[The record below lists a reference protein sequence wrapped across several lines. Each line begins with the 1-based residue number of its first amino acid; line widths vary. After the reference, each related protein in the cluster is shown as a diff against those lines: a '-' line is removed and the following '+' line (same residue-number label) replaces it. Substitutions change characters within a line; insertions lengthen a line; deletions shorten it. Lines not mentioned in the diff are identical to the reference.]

1 MPAMI
6 KPKVTDMLDRLRQA
20 LAFLAIAL
28 LLGCAT
34 NPAPDQ
40 PINGRSY
47 DVRMDGK
54 FDGYERTYRVHV
66 PTGYR
71 EGEPTAL
78 VVVLHGAFSGSAEIE
93 KRTGFSALADREG
106 FAVVYPEG
114 IGILGFLQHW
124 NAGHCCGKA
133 AADGVDD
140 VGFVA
145 DVIEEVKSYLTIDAA
160 RIYMTG
166 FSNGAML
173 THRFAAE
180 RPEMLAAAAPLAG
193 AISSRGDADEPDWQI
208 PTPRSGVPMIMF
220 HGREDLR
227 IPYADTGRGN
237 GVGGRYYS
245 TALAS
250 SRFWSSSNGCESHRR
265 EQNPSFAGVTV
276 DTWSD
281 CEKNADVLLFTLG
294 EWGHRW
300 PGPYF
305 TQETGPQS
313 PLYQFD
319 ATEIIWAFFEKYR
332 RPQDSA
338 RSAFPIEYDAFEG

>member
-1 MPAMI
+1 
-6 KPKVTDMLDRLRQA
+6 MLTRLSQA
-20 LAFLAIAL
+20 LGL
-28 LLGCAT
+28 LSIGLLIGCAT
-34 NPAPDQ
+34 NPVPGQ
-40 PINGRSY
+40 LINGRSY
-47 DVRMDGK
+47 DVKMDGK
-54 FDGYERTYRVHV
+54 FGDYDRTYRVHV

-71 EGEPTAL
+71 EDKPMAL

-93 KRTGFSALADREG
+93 KRAGFSALADKEG
-106 FAVVYPEG
+106 FVVVYPEG

-133 AADGVDD
+133 AEDDVDD

-145 DVIEEVKSYLTIDAA
+145 DVIEEVKNYLTIDTT

-166 FSNGAML
+166 FSNGGML

-180 RPEMLAAAAPLAG
+180 HPEILAAAAPVAG
-193 AISSRGDADEPDWQI
+193 AISSGDSADEDDWQI
-208 PTPRSGVPMIMF
+208 PTPNSVVPMIIF

-227 IPYADTGRGN
+227 IPYASEGLGDGPF
-237 GVGGRYYS
+237 YS
-245 TALAS
+245 TALES
-250 SRFWSSSNGCESHRR
+250 SLFWSSSNGCDAHHR
-265 EQNPSFAGVTV
+265 EQSLSFGGVTV

-281 CEKNADVLLFTLG
+281 CEKNVDVLLFSLG

-305 TQETGPQS
+305 TRETGPQS
-313 PLYQFD
+313 PLYNFN

-332 RPQDSA
+332 RP
-338 RSAFPIEYDAFEG
+338 PG